1 MCWTSC
7 LVLCALDVSCY
18 EITPQ
23 ACMVCTC
30 MQCVHTYTYSTY
42 IHTHTHKATHTHDS
56 FKGGMDMSSVSV
68 HGCTLDPS
76 IGVWGR
82 GLNFVLCG
90 TVVVNFVI
98 YIFVGWL

>member
-1 MCWTSC
+1 MQSFTS
-7 LVLCALDVSCY
+7 VPSGVGVA
-18 EITPQ
+18 
-23 ACMVCTC
+23 MVTNE
-30 MQCVHTYTYSTY
+30 V
-42 IHTHTHKATHTHDS
+42 IAVRKHDS

-90 TVVVNFVI
+90 TVVMNFVI